1 VKEILSI
8 VAGVFAGLATF
19 FVLLLATVPKNVD
32 TGPGLT
38 IGMMLIFGIIPLF
51 FITLIARLV
60 SLARWSKP
68 WWASSLTGAVL
79 TSAAFSTFVLHMGY
93 GQALGLQVL
102 AAGLVGGS
110 VAGGLATVLAGGLA
124 RPA

>member
-1 VKEILSI
+1 MKEILSI
-8 VAGVFAGLATF
+8 VAGAFAGLATF
-19 FVLLLATVPKNVD
+19 FVLLLATVPKNID

-51 FITLIARLV
+51 FITMVARLV

-68 WWASSLTGAVL
+68 WWASSLTCAAL
-79 TSAAFSTFVLHMGY
+79 TSAAFGAFVLHMGY
-93 GQALGLQVL
+93 GQALGLQVF

-110 VAGGLATVLAGGLA
+110 VAGGLATVLAAGLA